1 MSTKLEFLVIQSFE
15 RGIDSL
21 KTKGEKR
28 RTLLWCQGMIE
39 DKLLEIEIEIEIG
52 STFMSKTQDIVSKDI
67 NNRSKMELTDDGA
80 I

>member
-1 MSTKLEFLVIQSFE
+1 MSTKPEFLVIQSFE

-39 DKLLEIEIEIEIG
+39 DKLLEIEIEIG